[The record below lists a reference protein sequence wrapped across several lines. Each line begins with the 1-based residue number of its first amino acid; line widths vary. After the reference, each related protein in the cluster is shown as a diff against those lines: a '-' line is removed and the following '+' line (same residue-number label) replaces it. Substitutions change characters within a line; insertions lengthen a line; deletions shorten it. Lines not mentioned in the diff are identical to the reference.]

1 MAWYNKFFTKQ
12 KSLDGVMTG
21 GIELLSRL
29 TAGSWSKT
37 KMLEQYHK
45 SLYVFACVR
54 KIAEKVASI
63 DMQLFQVLNSQ
74 GDSKEI
80 LSHPALDLLYKP
92 NPFTTKS
99 KFIQT
104 TIINLKLTGDAF
116 WYKVRNERGQV
127 VELWNLRPDFV
138 EIVKDSVEY
147 IKEYKFTKLDG
158 VVEHF
163 PPEDIVHLSDPDPL
177 DEYWGISPVR
187 SAQVRLDTEAY
198 ASEYQRDF
206 FLNNARPDAVL
217 KTTGSLTDE
226 QKADI
231 RESFEKRHRGVG
243 KNSKVAVF
251 EGGLEYQQISIS
263 QKEMDYI
270 ESMRFTRDDILVA
283 FHTPKPIVAI
293 TDDVNYANAE
303 TAMYIFLS
311 ENIKPLMESIVEQVN
326 EMLIIPD
333 FGESLFL
340 DFPDP
345 TPENRT
351 KVLEEYAN
359 GSTNGWLLINEI
371 RQRENLPPISGG
383 DVLYKPLNMLPSG
396 GLDEPE
402 KALFR
407 KAFIAKQ
414 NESEV
419 RRRMKAFRGRQFL
432 MEKFQI
438 EEALK
443 AHGKKT
449 AQARLQSKKNSKGV
463 MPTALIAGNELRL
476 NYAIMV
482 NKAIDRRA
490 KKLKKEVTTQAKKQ
504 GEALIKVLNG
514 QDLTKGIGKG
524 TKKAIKEFFEGES
537 KVWAEFSLPFIT
549 DYCEAA
555 GIDAMNM
562 VNPDKQFEITK
573 RIQKAL
579 EKRAEQFGL
588 GISSTTRDRITVA
601 ITDGLADGEGM
612 VEISDRINDIY
623 KEFPTWRSDMIAR
636 TEATAAN
643 NEGFIEAYKQSD
655 VATHKEWIN
664 AGDDRV
670 RDEHQ
675 DGIGVGGEI
684 VPVDQNF
691 SNGLPYPQEVNCRC
705 VIGPAF
711 LN

>member
-1 MAWYNKFFTKQ
+1 
-12 KSLDGVMTG
+12 
-21 GIELLSRL
+21 
-29 TAGSWSKT
+29 
-37 KMLEQYHK
+37 
-45 SLYVFACVR
+45 
-54 KIAEKVASI
+54 
-63 DMQLFQVLNSQ
+63 
-74 GDSKEI
+74 
-80 LSHPALDLLYKP
+80 
-92 NPFTTKS
+92 
-99 KFIQT
+99 
-104 TIINLKLTGDAF
+104 
-116 WYKVRNERGQV
+116 
-127 VELWNLRPDFV
+127 
-138 EIVKDSVEY
+138 
-147 IKEYKFTKLDG
+147 
-158 VVEHF
+158 
-163 PPEDIVHLSDPDPL
+163 
-177 DEYWGISPVR
+177 VR

-217 KTTGSLTDE
+217 KTAGSLTDE

-383 DVLYKPLNMLPSG
+383 DVLYKPLNRLPSG